1 MAESTPARDPTRH
14 GPGALLIVRDLLFR
28 VKLESGLRRLGMAC
42 RLAGSDAAA
51 VETMPEPPAVVILD
65 LADVE
70 LHPLT
75 MLRAIRAR
83 ADLARVPVV
92 GFAPH
97 ADRELRDAAR
107 QAGCTLVVSRSRIS
121 SSLPEVLQPFLPRL
135 S

>member
-1 MAESTPARDPTRH
+1 MAQSTPAQNATRH
-14 GPGALLIVRDLLFR
+14 GSGALLIVRDLLFR

-42 RLAGSDAAA
+42 RLAGSDAA
-51 VETMPEPPAVVILD
+51 VETAREPPALVILD

-75 MLRAIRAR
+75 TLRAIRAR
-83 ADLARVPVV
+83 PDLAGVPVV

-107 QAGCTLVVSRSRIS
+107 QAGCTLVVSRSRIA
-121 SSLPEVLQPFLPRL
+121 SSLPEVLRPFLPRL
-135 S
+135 R

>member
-1 MAESTPARDPTRH
+1 MQESTPAHDTTRK

-28 VKLESGLRRLGMAC
+28 VKLESGLRRLGIAC
-42 RLAGSDAAA
+42 RLAGPDAAA
-51 VETMPEPPAVVILD
+51 DTAPEPPVLVILD

-75 MLRAIRAR
+75 TLRAIRAR
-83 ADLARVPVV
+83 PDLAGVPVV

-107 QAGCTLVVSRSRIS
+107 QAGCTLVVSRSRIA

-135 S
+135 R